1 MDNRSKIIEAAAE
14 LLEASP
20 TGQVATRSV
29 AEKAGVQQPVIYRLF
44 GDKDRLLAAVVDHGF
59 EQYLGAKRAAEES
72 ADPVA
77 DLRRGWDQHT
87 QFALEHPN
95 LYHLMTAPGPT
106 VAPRAIGEM
115 RTLLRGVLERVAQAG
130 RLAVEPGRAVEIV
143 MSANTGVALALLA
156 RPDEQ
161 RDIGLSR
168 QVREIVLA
176 GVLTPGPAHRTPAE
190 SVTVPRAATTLA
202 ALLRSDPPESFTA
215 AERALLAEWL
225 TRLAQDT
232 TTSQDTVTS

>member
-29 AEKAGVQQPVIYRLF
+29 AEKAGVRQPVIYRLF

-59 EQYLGAKRAAEES
+59 EQYLAAKRAAEVS

-95 LYHLMTAPGPT
+95 LYHLMTAPGLT

-115 RTLLRGVLERVAQAG
+115 RTLLHGVLERVAQAG
-130 RLAVEPGRAVEIV
+130 RLAVAPDRAVEIV
-143 MSANTGVALALLA
+143 MAANTGVALALLA

-161 RDIGLSR
+161 RDLALSR
-168 QVREIVLA
+168 QMREVVLA
-176 GVLTPGPAHRTPAE
+176 GVLTPEPAHRTSTE
-190 SVTVPRAATTLA
+190 SVTVPQAATTLA
-202 ALLRSDPPESFTA
+202 ALLRSDPPKSFTP

-232 TTSQDTVTS
+232 TAS